1 MQMNPPVL
9 KYYEVADRVSAFY
22 TTRKGGVS
30 CGCYGGFNVNAF
42 CGDDETHV
50 TANRRLLAKEL
61 GVAKDRLIIPHQTH
75 GIESRMIAEEFFG
88 LPGRVRQM
96 LLEGI
101 DCVMTDV
108 PGVCIGVSTADCIPL
123 LFYDRAHHA
132 AAAVHAG
139 WRGTLNKIAHKA
151 VVEMHHCFK
160 TVPQD
165 VVAVIGPGISLA
177 NFEVGQEVYEQFAQ
191 LGNDMERIAK
201 MYDKWHIDLPECN
214 RLQLVEAGVPERQI
228 LSADICTYDHCDEFF
243 SARRLGI
250 GSGRIYTGI
259 VLR

>member
-1 MQMNPPVL
+1 
-9 KYYEVADRVSAFY
+9 
-22 TTRKGGVS
+22 
-30 CGCYGGFNVNAF
+30 
-42 CGDDETHV
+42 
-50 TANRRLLAKEL
+50 
-61 GVAKDRLIIPHQTH
+61 
-75 GIESRMIAEEFFG
+75 
-88 LPGRVRQM
+88 
-96 LLEGI
+96 
-101 DCVMTDV
+101 
-108 PGVCIGVSTADCIPL
+108 
-123 LFYDRAHHA
+123 
-132 AAAVHAG
+132 
-139 WRGTLNKIAHKA
+139 
-151 VVEMHHCFK
+151 MHHCFK

-250 GSGRIYTGI
+250 ESGRIYTGI